1 MLVYGEKASRT
12 HENQMLSVFLNQ
24 LESRWAT
31 STDWILAIA
40 NTMWDGAEID
50 LVCILPS
57 AIIVADFKKYEGK
70 LTGTE
75 NGPWQANG
83 VLVKGGRKVN
93 PYQQLRD
100 NKFSVLNWIG
110 TKALLT
116 GRNLGHIS
124 AGVLFSGYVDDQLEL
139 PSKVRSWFYTADLAN
154 CVALL
159 DDLSSPQ
166 LQIAQKEAQ
175 KLSTS

>member
-57 AIIVADFKKYEGK
+57 AIIVADFKKHEGK
-70 LTGTE
+70 LTGPKTGHGKQMACWSRADE
-75 NGPWQANG
+75 KLTLTSNSATTSF
-83 VLVKGGRKVN
+83 L
-93 PYQQLRD
+93 
-100 NKFSVLNWIG
+100 F
-110 TKALLT
+110 LT
-116 GRNLGHIS
+116 GWNQR
-124 AGVLFSGYVDDQLEL
+124 
-139 PSKVRSWFYTADLAN
+139 R
-154 CVALL
+154 C
-159 DDLSSPQ
+159 
-166 LQIAQKEAQ
+166 
-175 KLSTS
+175 